1 MHLGFTLHLGILKTL
16 LSEVTYIAFSVY
28 ILSPAKHLAMSEDI
42 NRHILKKH
50 KHIHTV
56 HHTVQTNNIYTL
68 KQMK

>member
-1 MHLGFTLHLGILKTL
+1 MHLGFTFAFMHFKD
-16 LSEVTYIAFSVY
+16 TYIAFSVY

-56 HHTVQTNNIYTL
+56 HHTVQTNSIYTL